1 MNELA
6 DLVLVY
12 KQTVNVPYLSLLNL
26 LMVLALSF
34 IVRAYYMHFARPLSN
49 LSQIGNIIPML
60 SAITFLVILVVKSS
74 LALSLGLVGAL
85 SIVRFRTPIK
95 EPQELTFIFL
105 AIAIGLGIAAD
116 KTVITAL
123 VTIVIL
129 LADLLRHKYSSAEE
143 HTQSLHIEAP
153 VLPDKKV
160 SFDDYIAILE
170 KQFSYVRI
178 SRADINSQN
187 LSLVV
192 KLDMK
197 DVGQIQKVTEE
208 LQAINPEVS
217 CSIFDAKP
225 IW

>member
-6 DLVLVY
+6 DLLLVY
-12 KQTVNVPYLSLLNL
+12 RQDANVPYLSLLNL
-26 LMVLALSF
+26 FMVLGLSF
-34 IVRAYYMHFARPLSN
+34 IVRAYYMHYARPLSN

-105 AIAIGLGIAAD
+105 AIAIGLGIAANQ
-116 KTVITAL
+116 TLITAL
-123 VTIVIL
+123 VTIIIL
-129 LADLLRHKYSSAEE
+129 IVDFFRHKYSSAEE
-143 HTQSLHIEAP
+143 HSQSLHIEAP
-153 VLPDKKV
+153 SLENKETN
-160 SFDDYIAILE
+160 FDEYLRILE
-170 KQFSYVRI
+170 KHFSYVHI
-178 SRADINSQN
+178 SRVDFNSQN
-187 LSLVV
+187 LSFVV
-192 KLDMK
+192 KVDLK
-197 DVGQIQKVTEE
+197 DTGKIQAITNDLKT
-208 LQAINPEVS
+208 INPEIS